1 MKRGNWNLFIKSSIS
16 LNQYSLNQDLS
27 VCVDDQDCNG
37 AFFSKNPFA
46 NSRVIHI
53 LGIRKNDLR
62 SSFSNSPSNYI
73 ALM

>member
-1 MKRGNWNLFIKSSIS
+1 MSVTR
-16 LNQYSLNQDLS
+16 DLDFDKFE
-27 VCVDDQDCNG
+27 CGVDDEDCNG

-73 ALM
+73 VLM